1 MFTTSFYLNLYKKM
15 STLDLT
21 RSMISSPTPKISI
34 TSHLFF
40 YLWFPTDYFN
50 TTQDARCV
58 PHEAKCFKRKRPL
71 WSVKDLTHFHASNPL
86 PMFKFIYKT
95 YQAFALMHRYQ
106 STVLQVKAGSETHVI
121 VSVAR
126 ITVVTI
132 SCWIVV
138 STADVKATTKSTNG
152 TCWIFFLCPFP
163 YVTS

>member
-40 YLWFPTDYFN
+40 YFWFPTDYFN

-95 YQAFALMHRYQ
+95 YRAFVPVHRYQ
-106 STVLQVKAGSETHVI
+106 STVLQVKAETEPEAVGSVTGARVI
-121 VSVAR
+121 
-126 ITVVTI
+126 TT
-132 SCWIVV
+132 SCWIIA
-138 STADVKATTKSTNG
+138 STVAANATTNSTIG
-152 TCWIFFLCPFP
+152 TCWIFFLCQFSC
-163 YVTS
+163 VTS